1 MMLHNG
7 DSKGKDAKLMVQRKG
22 NSPLPDDKDPREE
35 NGEEK
40 LLNAFNPP
48 RRELE
53 NRTAED
59 LVAPSDPGLDPES
72 EQGAKAPLLYEERTG
87 KFSSPPSQNP
97 AEHPIS
103 SGSHPLQSKAISF
116 EAVLNQRN

>member
-1 MMLHNG
+1 MLHNG
-7 DSKGKDAKLMVQRKG
+7 ESKEKDAKLMVQRKG
-22 NSPLPDDKDPREE
+22 NSPLPDNKDPREE
-35 NGEEK
+35 DDEEK
-40 LLNAFNPP
+40 LLNVFNPP

-87 KFSSPPSQNP
+87 IVSSPPPQNP
-97 AEHPIS
+97 AGHPIPS
-103 SGSHPLQSKAISF
+103 ESHPLQGKAISF
-116 EAVLNQRN
+116 EAVLDQRN